1 MGLPALSLPLSTSPW
16 IDFPL
21 QPLLILVDQMVV
33 LLMEIEKWD
42 HCSAFFTL
50 SALMSLNGDVGAH
63 QPVGATE
70 VEEIAI
76 PVG

>member
-1 MGLPALSLPLSTSPW
+1 
-16 IDFPL
+16 
-21 QPLLILVDQMVV
+21 MVV